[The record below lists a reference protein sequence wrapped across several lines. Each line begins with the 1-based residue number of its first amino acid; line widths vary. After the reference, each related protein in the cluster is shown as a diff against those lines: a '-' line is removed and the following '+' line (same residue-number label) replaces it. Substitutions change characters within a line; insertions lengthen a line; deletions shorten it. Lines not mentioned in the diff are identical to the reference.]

1 MRGDL
6 TYVRVGSAWCYVCL
20 LVDLYN
26 REIVGHAASR
36 SKDAALVMAA
46 FATLEFPLCDT
57 GVSRT
62 DRGSESGDA
71 AIDEMLEVFGTA
83 RSLSKKGRPS
93 GDAVDEP
100 ANKSPEAELVWGE
113 EFASLRELQARPSEY
128 VWWYN
133 NDRLHSKLNY
143 MSPVEFRLAGLS
155 L

>member
-6 TYVRVGSAWCYVCL
+6 TYVRVGAHWCYVCL
-20 LVDLYN
+20 PMDLHD

-71 AIDEMLEVFGTA
+71 AIDGMLGC
-83 RSLSKKGRPS
+83 S
-93 GDAVDEP
+93 G
-100 ANKSPEAELVWGE
+100 
-113 EFASLRELQARPSEY
+113 
-128 VWWYN
+128 
-133 NDRLHSKLNY
+133 
-143 MSPVEFRLAGLS
+143 
-155 L
+155 